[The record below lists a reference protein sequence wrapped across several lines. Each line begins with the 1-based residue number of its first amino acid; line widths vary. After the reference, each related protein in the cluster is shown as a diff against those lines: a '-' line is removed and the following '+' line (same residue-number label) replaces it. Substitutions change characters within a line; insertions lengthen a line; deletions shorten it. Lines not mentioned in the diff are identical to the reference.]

1 MYKNY
6 KELNDILEYFITNI
20 DEDVVI
26 LTDHKHFRTFDDKEK
41 GVDLGLGVNTY
52 KGYPV
57 ILRNDMP
64 LNNDFVIMT
73 RKDYIRNTNN
83 EGE

>member
-1 MYKNY
+1 MSGQ
-6 KELNDILEYFITNI
+6 LNGILEYFINNI
-20 DEDVVI
+20 DEDIVI
-26 LTDHKHFRTFDDKEK
+26 LTDYKHFRTFDDKEK
-41 GVDLGLGVNTY
+41 GLDLELQVNTY

-73 RKDYIRNTNN
+73 RKDYLRNVKDSDK
-83 EGE
+83 